1 MRFAL
6 YHLQIMVRREDNR
19 VGIGAKALS
28 GEGYKGH
35 SFWDTETFIFP
46 YFQMAEPETA
56 RTLLEFRYKGLYG
69 ARKKAIENGYKGAM
83 YPWEA
88 AWVSDGEV
96 TPYVIGVNV
105 HTGEPMICLTGVIE
119 QRHYV

>member
-1 MRFAL
+1 
-6 YHLQIMVRREDNR
+6 MVRREDNR

-96 TPYVIGVNV
+96 TPYVIGVN
-105 HTGEPMICLTGVIE
+105 CSYRRADDLFN
-119 QRHYV
+119 RSDRAAHYV

>member
-1 MRFAL
+1 MEGSKKVWEKIWKKQDIQIDSKEDDAQIAVRFAL
-6 YHLQIMVRREDNR
+6 YHLQIMVRSEDNR

-46 YFQMAEPETA
+46 YFQMAEPKTA

-69 ARKKAIENGYKGAM
+69 ARKKAIENGYKGGM
-83 YPWEA
+83 
-88 AWVSDGEV
+88 G
-96 TPYVIGVNV
+96 
-105 HTGEPMICLTGVIE
+105 
-119 QRHYV
+119 Q